1 MRPPCHCNILPTAPL
16 CLSTERFFLETAH
29 LHRFNT
35 HCMWNLPALPWHTK
49 RPASLSLARCSLLAT
64 GWCFVLI
71 APVLGRGGEL
81 VTLANVADPGPITAD
96 EPFADVFSP
105 EKAARYLDIASLHW
119 QKSRNCAACHVNMG
133 YLYARPALRSV
144 LADSGEVRALYE
156 EYATKRWKERPPR
169 DVQETVVVASGL
181 VFNDLQT
188 TGRLHPITR
197 QTLQV
202 MWDFQRDDG
211 GWTWRN
217 DGYPPTEYDE
227 HYGVTLAALTTGIA
241 PDCYAKTE
249 EARRGLGKIRLFL
262 ENNPPLSLHHR
273 GMIAW
278 VSCYIGGIMDDRGR
292 EKTLGELMALQRP
305 DGGWSTPGLLADWE
319 GLKRKDGK
327 PHDPNTS
334 DAYGTGFTIIVAREL
349 GMSSSDP
356 RLQHGVDWLLRNQRV
371 SGKWFSRSPATDS
384 RHYFSNF
391 GSAFAILALQS
402 CNKLP
407 GWPLSKRSGHL
418 SFP

>member
-1 MRPPCHCNILPTAPL
+1 
-16 CLSTERFFLETAH
+16 
-29 LHRFNT
+29 
-35 HCMWNLPALPWHTK
+35 
-49 RPASLSLARCSLLAT
+49 
-64 GWCFVLI
+64 
-71 APVLGRGGEL
+71 
-81 VTLANVADPGPITAD
+81 VADPGPITAD

-156 EYATKRWKERPPR
+156 EYATKRWKQRPPR
-169 DVQETVVVASGL
+169 DEQETVVVASGL

-241 PDCYAKTE
+241 PDRYAETE
-249 EARRGLGKIRLFL
+249 EARQGLGKTRLFL
-262 ENNPPLSLHHR
+262 KNNPPLSLHHR

-305 DGGWSTPGLLADWE
+305 DGGWSTPGLLADWKN
-319 GLKRKDGK
+319 LKRKDGK

-356 RLQHGVDWLLRNQRV
+356 RLQYGVDWLLRNQRV

-384 RHYFSNF
+384 RQYFSNL

-402 CNKLP
+402 CNEFP
-407 GWPLSKRSGHL
+407 GWPLSKRSEHW